1 MPLCRLADL
10 PLPTERSSRFIA
22 VPSIQDPSSAE
33 RLQHDHEWIGQLQFS
48 TCLHPDARDYFVR
61 LANILSLGA
70 LYYPLYTV
78 ASQLSLFALELA
90 LRTRF
95 RFETRDFTGLRELLD
110 HAISRR
116 LLLLEHTAVVRSIH
130 RNEEERANYGYLF
143 REPRDISEIARNRG
157 NLLKRILPDLRN
169 YSAHPK
175 MAELVMPGMAF
186 SALENAI
193 ELANIVFEESEKN
206 LKQFVVETE
215 TKMDEISVEGRVV
228 GGKQT
233 TKQAKLRASI
243 PSTKRDACL
252 AIEKA
257 ARAIGI
263 FRRASVA
270 FDALHELGLIS
281 NAAQPIKGLFRRE
294 FGDKDQ
300 LSAEHAA
307 SCKTLL
313 VELSEAAD
321 RQAQELTLCYTD
333 RRIIARFVR
342 KPNACQWILKLLE
355 PEEGHCCAVGP
366 GDLSYYHLI
375 RAGLASS
382 IEGATYE
389 VRGLSTILGQ
399 RPDAQDWLHLG
410 NAKNHD

>member
-1 MPLCRLADL
+1 MSLCPLADL
-10 PLPTERSSRFIA
+10 PLPTERSSRFIS
-22 VPSIQDPSSAE
+22 VPSIQDPSAAE
-33 RLQHDHEWIGQLQFS
+33 RLQYDHKWIGQLQFS

-61 LANILSLGA
+61 LANTFSLGA

-95 RFETRDFTGLRELLD
+95 RFETRAVTGLRELLD
-110 HAISRR
+110 QATVRK
-116 LLLLEHTAVVRSIH
+116 LLLFEQTEVVRSIH
-130 RNEEERANYGYLF
+130 RNEEERTNYGYPF
-143 REPRDISEIARNRG
+143 REPRDVSEIARNHG
-157 NLLKRILPDLRN
+157 NLLKDILPDLRN

-186 SALENAI
+186 SALERAL

-206 LKQFVVETE
+206 LKRFVSEIGIQ
-215 TKMDEISVEGRVV
+215 MDEISVEDRVM
-228 GGKQT
+228 GGVNT
-233 TKQAKLRASI
+233 SEQARLRADTV
-243 PSTKRDACL
+243 STKRDACL
-252 AIEKA
+252 AIEEA
-257 ARAIGI
+257 ARAFGI
-263 FRRASVA
+263 FHRASVA

-281 NAAQPIKGLFRRE
+281 NAAQPTKGLFRRE
-294 FGDKDQ
+294 FGDMNR
-300 LSAEHAA
+300 LSGEHAA

-313 VELSEAAD
+313 IELSEAAA
-321 RQAQELTLCYTD
+321 RLTHELTLCYTD

-355 PEEGHCCAVGP
+355 PEEGPCCAVGP

-410 NAKNHD
+410 NATNHD